1 MTNNSNEKDILALEA
16 MSELKNYNS
25 YTFKLIADS
34 ITSKKVLDFGSG
46 YGVFCEYLQDKNYDV
61 QGYEINQ
68 LAIDESKSRGIEVFS
83 NLLAIKEKY
92 ETITS
97 LNVLEHIEDDEM
109 VIKDMNTLLKDN
121 GRLIL
126 YLPNSMKVWTDLDN
140 HVGHYRRYTKKD
152 LLSKLE
158 RGGFTILSWE
168 YVDFIGWVVLYLSK
182 LLRINLNYDE
192 KRLVNY
198 DKYIFKLFKHLD
210 IFFKYFLGKNILV
223 VCSKKN

>member
-1 MTNNSNEKDILALEA
+1 
-16 MSELKNYNS
+16 
-25 YTFKLIADS
+25 
-34 ITSKKVLDFGSG
+34 
-46 YGVFCEYLQDKNYDV
+46 
-61 QGYEINQ
+61 
-68 LAIDESKSRGIEVFS
+68 
-83 NLLAIKEKY
+83 
-92 ETITS
+92 
-97 LNVLEHIEDDEM
+97 M

-140 HVGHYRRYTKKD
+140 LVGHYRRYTKKD

-158 RGGFTILSWE
+158 RGGFTTLSWE

>member
-1 MTNNSNEKDILALEA
+1 MKKQDIHALE
-16 MSELKNYNS
+16 SIEKIQNYNS
-25 YTFKLIADS
+25 YIFEKIYNKGL
-34 ITSKKVLDFGSG
+34 SKKVLDFGCG
-46 YGVFCEYLQDKNYDV
+46 YGTFSEYLNNKFNLEV
-61 QGYEINQ
+61 VGYEVNPEALKKLKVKGINTISS
-68 LAIDESKSRGIEVFS
+68 LD
-83 NLLAIKEKY
+83 KY
-92 ETITS
+92 EASFDYIIS
-97 LNVLEHIEDDEM
+97 MNVLEHIKNDEM

-140 HVGHYRRYTKKD
+140 LVGHYRRYTKKD

-158 RGGFTILSWE
+158 RGGFTTLSWE